1 MRVRL
6 SGARVTLEVRR
17 WRTSVGMPLGWA
29 SVSRDMRMAAEVE
42 THTGVV
48 MMGVNAVSF
57 AC

>member
-1 MRVRL
+1 MSVRL
-6 SGARVTLEVRR
+6 SGASVTLEVRR

-29 SVSRDMRMAAEVE
+29 SVSMDMRIAAGVEV
-42 THTGVV
+42 HTGVL